1 MSKNKFTNAFA
12 NALSKQNTIQSTDVQ
27 TSKHSNVQT
36 SERPEFIS
44 KLTEKEVAKVDIKE
58 VAKENIKVKK
68 STEQKSIMIPPT
80 KKLSLKEQ
88 GWVPTTIYLPS
99 ITKQNLQ
106 LQSVQEGRDMSEIVA
121 GLLG

>member
-1 MSKNKFTNAFA
+1 MLKNKFTNAFA
-12 NALSKQNTIQSTDVQ
+12 NALSKQNTIQTTD
-27 TSKHSNVQT
+27 VQT

-44 KLTEKEVAKVDIKE
+44 KLIEKEVATVAVKE

-68 STEQKSIMIPPT
+68 STEQKSIMIPPA

-88 GWVPTTIYLPS
+88 GWVPTTIYLPLQ
-99 ITKQNLQ
+99 IKQNLQ

-121 GLLG
+121 GLLR